1 MNILIRG
8 VDSFN
13 KYQTRILSRVF
24 KEIDCEK
31 CVIIARNHDKRD
43 KYDKRYVVYNMH
55 DVNYKKHDYNLDELC
70 AIPESVLLGMQKY
83 ESKIYECVMRE
94 CGLPVYRYTECKQM
108 YFEDLIFWYSVIVKN
123 KIDYMIFHNAP
134 HMLHDYVIYCLGQA
148 MGIETL
154 LFMPTFFPGRL
165 EWGTD
170 YSKMGTQVESIYKR
184 LMLERANVDL
194 PKDLKD
200 IYIKYRNGFE
210 KKEFT
215 IANRKNKELW
225 KKATND
231 KLAFVKK
238 ENIQNRR
245 TAILEGIKRE
255 KDIKRKKKKVDE
267 LQYDIDLTNRC
278 KKYLKRDVIN
288 VTTYSK
294 FDKLSSIS
302 KSEKYIYFA
311 LQHVPESNLMPK
323 IDAFYEQ
330 KFSIFVL
337 AQAAKRYGM
346 KVYVKEHYVQKV
358 RNKDLYEFIKGLSNV
373 RLFGPE
379 ESNLELIKNS
389 VAVSTASGSCIF
401 EAMFNNMASLTF
413 GDGYWIGAPGCFRVH
428 NEKSCCEAI
437 EKILKKEFEIND
449 YNIKIYL
456 RAIAESTITMNI
468 YQKNK
473 CGSKFNDEESIENVS
488 EFIIKKLSEFDSL
501 HRKV

>member
-8 VDSFN
+8 VDSIN
-13 KYQTRILSRVF
+13 KYQTRILSKIF
-24 KEIDCEK
+24 KNVDCEK
-31 CVIIARNHDKRD
+31 CVIIARNNDKKD
-43 KYDKRYVVYNMH
+43 KYDKRYVVYNMQ
-55 DVNYKKHDYNLDELC
+55 DVKYKKHEYNLDELC

-94 CGLPVYRYTECKQM
+94 CGLPVHSYTECKQM
-108 YFEDLIFWYSVIVKN
+108 YFEDLIFWYSVIVRN

-170 YSKMGTQVESIYKR
+170 YSKMGTQVADIYKR
-184 LMLERANVDL
+184 LLVEKTNINLPQDLEELYV
-194 PKDLKD
+194 
-200 IYIKYRNGFE
+200 KYRNGFE

-215 IANRKNKELW
+215 ITNKKTKELW
-225 KKATND
+225 KKVTDD

-245 TAILEGIKRE
+245 AAILDGIKRE
-255 KDIKRKKKKVDE
+255 KDIIRKKKKLEE
-267 LQYDIDLTNRC
+267 LQHDIDLTNRC
-278 KKYLKRDVIN
+278 KKYLKKDVID
-288 VTTYSK
+288 VKLYSK
-294 FDKLSSIS
+294 FDKLSDIN
-302 KSEKYIYFA
+302 KNEKYIYFA
-311 LQHVPESNLMPK
+311 LQHIPESNLMPK
-323 IDAFYEQ
+323 IDVFYEQ
-330 KFSIFVL
+330 KLSIFIL

-346 KVYVKEHYVQKV
+346 KVYVKEHYIQKV
-358 RNKDLYEFIKGLSNV
+358 RNKDLYEFIKGFSNV

-379 ESNLELIKNS
+379 ESNLELMKNS

-401 EAMFNNMASLTF
+401 EAMFNNMASITF

-428 NEKSCCEAI
+428 DEKSCCEVI
-437 EKILKKEFEIND
+437 EKIMKKDFEIND

-456 RAIAESTITMNI
+456 QAIAESTVPMNI

-473 CGSKFNDEESIENVS
+473 CGSKFSDAESIENIS
-488 EFIIKKLSEFDSL
+488 TFIIKQLNEYKN
-501 HRKV
+501 RI